1 MTNTKSSIRALLLAL
16 VLAAAALVPS
26 QTRAQETDS
35 GRAWVRGVCPGRV
48 VRIATTDG
56 GEVQG
61 RCGPVED
68 ARLFVEVEDG
78 RRPVPLADVERVW
91 VRGSGWR
98 RGANIGAV
106 TGGLLLG
113 GAAVFLA
120 NSLCDGDDDC
130 GPAVFFVGAGGAA
143 FGGLGGAVLGG
154 AIGSGT
160 RVWVR
165 VYP

>member
-1 MTNTKSSIRALLLAL
+1 MTNTKSSIRALLIAL
-16 VLAAAALVPS
+16 PVALAAFAP
-26 QTRAQETDS
+26 
-35 GRAWVRGVCPGRV
+35 GRAAAQDADSARAAMRGVCPGGV
-48 VRIATTDG
+48 VRIVTTTGD
-56 GEVQG
+56 EVQG
-61 RCGPVED
+61 RCGRVED
-68 ARLFVEVEDG
+68 ARLMVDAEEG
-78 RRPVPLADVERVW
+78 RRPVALADVERVW

-98 RGANIGAV
+98 SGATIGGV

-120 NSLCDGDDDC
+120 SSLCDGGDDC
-130 GPAVFFVGAGGAA
+130 GPAIFFVGAGGAA

-154 AIGSGT
+154 AMGSTT